1 MSVLFAAQEAD
12 NTAPINWES
21 AFTFA
26 EMLGTTIVIV
36 VGAMLVYLFA
46 SKGLGSVQKRGYL
59 PPPLVATLRGVL
71 RWTAVVAGIL
81 LVLQSWGVLGNIF
94 VALTTVL
101 ALVAI
106 GFVAV
111 WSILSNALCSL
122 ILIVARPFRVG
133 DTLEFPP
140 DGIAGKVVNFNLL
153 FTTLQ
158 TDDGSFLQ
166 VPNNVF
172 FQRIILRKPGEEAID
187 LDRQLY
193 EEENAEVR

>member
-1 MSVLFAAQEAD
+1 MSVLFAALEAD
-12 NTAPINWES
+12 GAAPINWES
-21 AFTFA
+21 ALAFA
-26 EMLGTTIVIV
+26 QTLGTTIFIIA
-36 VGAMLVYLFA
+36 GAVLVYLFA
-46 SKGLGSVQKRGYL
+46 SKGLGSIQKRGYL
-59 PPPLVATLRGVL
+59 PAPLVATLRGVL
-71 RWTAVVAGIL
+71 RWAAVVAVIL

-140 DGIAGKVVNFNLL
+140 DELSGKVVNFNLL

-158 TDDGSFLQ
+158 TDDGLFLQ

-172 FQRIILRKPGEEAID
+172 FQRMILRKPGEDAIG

-193 EEENAEVR
+193 EQENAKVE

>member
-1 MSVLFAAQEAD
+1 LFAAQEAD
-12 NTAPINWES
+12 NTVPIAWES
-21 AFTFA
+21 AIAIA
-26 EMLGTTIVIV
+26 EVLGTTLVIIVGTV
-36 VGAMLVYLFA
+36 LVYLFA
-46 SKGLGSVQKRGYL
+46 SKGLGSIQKRGYL

-133 DTLEFPP
+133 DELEFPP

-158 TDDGSFLQ
+158 AHDGFFLQ

-172 FQRIILRKPGEEAID
+172 FQRMILRKPGEEAIG

-193 EEENAEVR
+193 EEEDADFR